1 MSFTGLILG
10 LQTLRKSNPAGFK
23 TFNNDLR
30 TSILSVKKIY
40 KGNQL
45 IKLTK
50 TDIIMLLMQETN
62 IPSGGE
68 ETSGQLFKRCFI
80 F

>member
-10 LQTLRKSNPAGFK
+10 WQTLRKSSPAGFK

-45 IKLTK
+45 IKQTK
-50 TDIIMLLMQETN
+50 TDIIMLLIQATN
-62 IPSGGE
+62 IPRGGE